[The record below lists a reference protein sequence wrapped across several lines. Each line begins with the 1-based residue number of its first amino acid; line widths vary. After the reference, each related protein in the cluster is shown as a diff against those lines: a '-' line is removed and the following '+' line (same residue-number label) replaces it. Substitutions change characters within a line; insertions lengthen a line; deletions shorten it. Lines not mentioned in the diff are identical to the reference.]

1 LPCVSTLASA
11 YGVGAAALLLPP
23 ETAEKVRCTAE
34 SETPSRC
41 KRI

>member
-1 LPCVSTLASA
+1 MLAWDNQQVRSPA
-11 YGVGAAALLLPP
+11 VLLLD